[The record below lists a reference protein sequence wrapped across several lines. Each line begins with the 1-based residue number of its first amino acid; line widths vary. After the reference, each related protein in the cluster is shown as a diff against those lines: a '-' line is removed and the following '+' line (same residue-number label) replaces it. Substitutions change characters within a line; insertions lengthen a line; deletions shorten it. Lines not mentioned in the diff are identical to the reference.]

1 MVRSWASH
9 VAQMVKNP
17 PANAE
22 DPSSIPGSGRS
33 PGRGHGNPLQYSCL
47 ENPMDRAAWQ
57 AYIPW
62 GYKESNTT
70 ERLSLFFHILGFE
83 LMLLFFLI
91 VLFIICFFFMCWV
104 FFSVCRLSLVAGR
117 KGYSLVA
124 VHGLLTGGF
133 SLLWSTG
140 SRHMDPVAV
149 AHRPSRS
156 TACGI
161 LLRTWTRTCV
171 P

>member
-22 DPSSIPGSGRS
+22 DLSSIPGSGRS

-47 ENPMDRAAWQ
+47 ENPMDRTAWQ

-91 VLFIICFFFMCWV
+91 ILFIICFFF
-104 FFSVCRLSLVAGR
+104 FFSVLGVLCCVQALSGCRE
-117 KGYSLVA
+117 K
-124 VHGLLTGGF
+124 GLLSSCSARASHWWVLFVVEHRVEAHGP
-133 SLLWSTG
+133 SCCG
-140 SRHMDPVAV
+140 SQA
-149 AHRPSRS
+149 
-156 TACGI
+156 
-161 LLRTWTRTCV
+161 
-171 P
+171 